1 MRRQEIREMTM
12 QVVYQMDVMN
22 DFDYR
27 NISLI
32 TENEEIQKENQA
44 LKTLDVIRDHQEDI
58 DATINAHSDK
68 WKTNRM
74 AKTDLAI
81 LRIAVAEI
89 CYMDSIPD
97 SVSIDE
103 AVNMAKKYGENRS
116 YAFINSVLGK
126 IAGDK

>member
-1 MRRQEIREMTM
+1 MKRQEIREMTM

-27 NISLI
+27 NICLI
-32 TENEEIQKENQA
+32 AENEEIQKEKQA
-44 LKTLDVIRDHQEDI
+44 LRTLDVIRDHQQEI
-58 DATINAHSDK
+58 DDAINQHSDK
-68 WKTNRM
+68 WKTSRM

-89 CYMDSIPD
+89 CYMDSIPN

-126 IAGDK
+126 IAGDQ

>member
-1 MRRQEIREMTM
+1 MKREEIREMTM
-12 QVVYQMDVMN
+12 QVVYQMDVMG

-32 TENEEIQKENQA
+32 TENEQIQKEKQA
-44 LKTLDVIRDHQEDI
+44 LQTLDVIRDHRDEI
-58 DATINAHSDK
+58 DEMIDSHSDR

-74 AKTDLAI
+74 GKTDLAI
-81 LRIAVAEI
+81 FRIAVAEI
-89 CYMDSIPD
+89 SYMDAIPD

-103 AVNMAKKYGENRS
+103 AVKMAKKYGEDRS

-126 IAGDK
+126 IAKDK

>member
-1 MRRQEIREMTM
+1 M

-27 NISLI
+27 NICLI
-32 TENEEIQKENQA
+32 TENEELQKEKQA
-44 LKTLDVIRDHQEDI
+44 LRTLDVIRDHQQEI
-58 DATINAHSDK
+58 DDVINKHSDK
-68 WKTNRM
+68 WKTSRM

-89 CYMDSIPD
+89 CYMDSIPNG
-97 SVSIDE
+97 VSIDE
-103 AVNMAKKYGENRS
+103 AVNMAKKYGEDRS

-126 IAGDK
+126 IAGDQ

>member
-68 WKTNRM
+68 WKTSRM

>member
-1 MRRQEIREMTM
+1 MKREEIREMTM
-12 QVVYQMDVMN
+12 QVVYQMDVMG

-32 TENEEIQKENQA
+32 TENEQIQKEKQA
-44 LKTLDVIRDHQEDI
+44 LQTLDVIRDHRDEI
-58 DATINAHSDK
+58 DEMIDSHSDR

-74 AKTDLAI
+74 GKTDLAI
-81 LRIAVAEI
+81 FRIAVAEI
-89 CYMDSIPD
+89 CYMDAIPD

-103 AVNMAKKYGENRS
+103 EVKMAKKYGEDRS

-126 IAGDK
+126 IAKDK

>member
-1 MRRQEIREMTM
+1 MKRQEIREMTM

-44 LKTLDVIRDHQEDI
+44 LKTLDVIRDHQQEIDDI
-58 DATINAHSDK
+58 INQHSDK
-68 WKTNRM
+68 WKTSRM

-89 CYMDSIPD
+89 YYMDSIP
-97 SVSIDE
+97 SGVSIDE

>member
-1 MRRQEIREMTM
+1 MKREEIREMTM
-12 QVVYQMDVMN
+12 QVVYQMDVMG

-32 TENEEIQKENQA
+32 TENEQIQKEKQA
-44 LKTLDVIRDHQEDI
+44 LQTLDVIRDHRDEI
-58 DATINAHSDK
+58 DEMIDSHSDR

-74 AKTDLAI
+74 GKTDLAI
-81 LRIAVAEI
+81 FRIAVAEI
-89 CYMDSIPD
+89 FYMDAIPD

-103 AVNMAKKYGENRS
+103 AVKMAKKYGEDRS

-126 IAGDK
+126 IAKDK

>member
-1 MRRQEIREMTM
+1 MKREEIREMTM
-12 QVVYQMDVMN
+12 QVVYQMDVMG

-32 TENEEIQKENQA
+32 TENEQIQKEKQA
-44 LKTLDVIRDHQEDI
+44 LQTLDVIRDHRDEI
-58 DATINAHSDK
+58 DEMIDSHSDR

-74 AKTDLAI
+74 GKTDLAI
-81 LRIAVAEI
+81 FRIAVAEI
-89 CYMDSIPD
+89 CYMDTIPD

-103 AVNMAKKYGENRS
+103 AVKMAKKYGEDRS

-126 IAGDK
+126 IAKDK

>member
-1 MRRQEIREMTM
+1 MKREEIREMTM
-12 QVVYQMDVMN
+12 QVVYQMDVMG

-32 TENEEIQKENQA
+32 TENEQIQKEKQA
-44 LKTLDVIRDHQEDI
+44 LQTLDVIRDHRDEI
-58 DATINAHSDK
+58 DEMIDSHSDR

-74 AKTDLAI
+74 GKTDLAI
-81 LRIAVAEI
+81 FRIAVAEI

-103 AVNMAKKYGENRS
+103 AVKMAKKYGEDRS

-126 IAGDK
+126 IAKDK

>member
-1 MRRQEIREMTM
+1 M

-68 WKTNRM
+68 WKTSRM

>member
-1 MRRQEIREMTM
+1 MKREEIREMTM
-12 QVVYQMDVMN
+12 QVVYQMDVMG

-32 TENEEIQKENQA
+32 TENEQIQKEKQA
-44 LKTLDVIRDHQEDI
+44 LQTLDVIRDHRDEI
-58 DATINAHSDK
+58 DEMIDSHSDR

-74 AKTDLAI
+74 GKTDLAI
-81 LRIAVAEI
+81 FRITVAEI
-89 CYMDSIPD
+89 CYMDAIPD

-103 AVNMAKKYGENRS
+103 AVKMAKKYGEDRS

-126 IAGDK
+126 IAKDK

>member
-1 MRRQEIREMTM
+1 MKREEIREMTM
-12 QVVYQMDVMN
+12 QVVYQMDVMG

-32 TENEEIQKENQA
+32 TENEQIQKEKQA
-44 LKTLDVIRDHQEDI
+44 LQTLDVIRDHRDEI
-58 DATINAHSDK
+58 DEMIDSHSDR

-74 AKTDLAI
+74 GKTDLAI
-81 LRIAVAEI
+81 FRIAVAEI

-103 AVNMAKKYGENRS
+103 AVKMAKKYGEDRS

-126 IAGDK
+126 IA

>member
-1 MRRQEIREMTM
+1 MKREEIREMTM
-12 QVVYQMDVMN
+12 QVVYQMDVMG

-32 TENEEIQKENQA
+32 TENEQIQKEKQA
-44 LKTLDVIRDHQEDI
+44 LQTLDVIRDHRDEI
-58 DATINAHSDK
+58 DEMIDSHSDR

-74 AKTDLAI
+74 GKTDLAI
-81 LRIAVAEI
+81 FRIAVAEI
-89 CYMDSIPD
+89 CYMDVIPD

-103 AVNMAKKYGENRS
+103 AVKMAKKYGEDRS

-126 IAGDK
+126 IAKDK

>member
-1 MRRQEIREMTM
+1 MKRQEIREMTM

-27 NISLI
+27 NIRLI
-32 TENEEIQKENQA
+32 TENEEIQKEKQA
-44 LKTLDVIRDHQEDI
+44 LKTLDVIRDHQQEI
-58 DATINAHSDK
+58 DDVINKHSDK

-89 CYMDSIPD
+89 CYMDSIPN

-103 AVNMAKKYGENRS
+103 AVNMAKKYGESRS

-126 IAGDK
+126 IAGDQ